1 LGDLVVGVADAQGAI
16 GAEEARLV
24 AQIATGDSG
33 AATAELYRRYS
44 ATLYRFGLHLLGDH
58 GLAEEMIQECF
69 VKLWRTAGQYEPSK
83 ASVGAYLFVIAR
95 SVAADIRKRPS
106 SRPLLP
112 LEEAREPPHPDD
124 VDQLL
129 DALIV
134 HEAFDALKP
143 PHALVLH
150 LAQNAGMTQ
159 SEIARELNLPLGT
172 VKTRMF
178 YGMQAMR
185 SALAE
190 RGINAHL

>member
-1 LGDLVVGVADAQGAI
+1 MGVADAQGAI

-44 ATLYRFGLHLLGDH
+44 ATLYRFGLHLLGDG

-69 VKLWRTAGQYEPSK
+69 VKLWRTAGLYEPSK

-112 LEEAREPPHPDD
+112 LEEAGEPPQPDD

-159 SEIARELNLPLGT
+159 SEIARQLNLPLGT